1 MQPLD
6 EDWNLLLGL
15 LPTEWCQRAVL
26 SGACERLRG
35 FSSASSLLR
44 TLLLHVGCGYS
55 CRRRR
60 KMGPLWQGERDQ
72 RCGYAMATAGAT
84 APDVRWRPL
93 F

>member
-1 MQPLD
+1 
-6 EDWNLLLGL
+6 
-15 LPTEWCQRAVL
+15 LPA
-26 SGACERLRG
+26 
-35 FSSASSLLR
+35 LR
-44 TLLLHVGCGYS
+44 TAIALPCVIRVKALLAS
-55 CRRRR
+55 FECRRRR